1 MKNLIKKIIT
11 YNILEITTNT
21 QICRVMM
28 DLLDEMST
36 EKTTLWKEKD
46 GQFYFHQITTKS
58 NVYFVTVE
66 CKIKEQKK

>member
-1 MKNLIKKIIT
+1 
-11 YNILEITTNT
+11 
-21 QICRVMM
+21 MM

-36 EKTTLWKEKD
+36 ENTSLWKEKS

>member
-1 MKNLIKKIIT
+1 MKNFIKKIIT

-36 EKTTLWKEKD
+36 EKTTL
-46 GQFYFHQITTKS
+46 
-58 NVYFVTVE
+58 
-66 CKIKEQKK
+66 

>member
-1 MKNLIKKIIT
+1 
-11 YNILEITTNT
+11 
-21 QICRVMM
+21 MM

-36 EKTTLWKEKD
+36 EKTRKRKRKKD

>member
-11 YNILEITTNT
+11 YNILEITTNK

>member
-1 MKNLIKKIIT
+1 
-11 YNILEITTNT
+11 
-21 QICRVMM
+21 M

-46 GQFYFHQITTKS
+46 GQFYFHQITTKTQL
-58 NVYFVTVE
+58 TVE